1 MISFVLDSSIALL
14 WLMPDEV
21 ASLDILDKTI
31 TEGAIVPAIW
41 GLEIGNVLLCAERAK
56 PSYCKSTSPSN
67 LYFKGSLHQN

>member
-1 MISFVLDSSIALL
+1 MVSFVLDSSIALS

-41 GLEIGNVLLCAERAK
+41 GLEIGNVLYYMQ
-56 PSYCKSTSPSN
+56 SV
-67 LYFKGSLHQN
+67 QNVLLQINVTKQFIL